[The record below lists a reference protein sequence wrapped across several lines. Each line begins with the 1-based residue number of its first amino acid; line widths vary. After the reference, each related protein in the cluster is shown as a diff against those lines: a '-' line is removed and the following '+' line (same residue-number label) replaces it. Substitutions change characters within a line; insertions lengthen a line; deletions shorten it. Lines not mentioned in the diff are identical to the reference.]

1 MYFFINVPMPLLSF
15 RYKSHQYKSS
25 SKQISYEDFS
35 FLILGDF
42 YTISPLLY
50 LTVTILSYI
59 VGDHFMQKLEL
70 YLIETDYAIL
80 LETIICKF

>member
-1 MYFFINVPMPLLSF
+1 MFPCLYCLLGM
-15 RYKSHQYKSS
+15 KCHQYKSS

-50 LTVTILSYI
+50 LTLTILSYI

>member
-1 MYFFINVPMPLLSF
+1 MGYSLDL
-15 RYKSHQYKSS
+15 
-25 SKQISYEDFS
+25 S
-35 FLILGDF
+35 FLILGD
-42 YTISPLLY
+42 YYAISPLLY
-50 LTVTILSYI
+50 LALTILSYI

>member
-1 MYFFINVPMPLLSF
+1 M
-15 RYKSHQYKSS
+15 KCDQYKSS

-42 YTISPLLY
+42 YTISHLLY
-50 LTVTILSYI
+50 LTLTILSYI

-70 YLIETDYAIL
+70 HLIETDYVIL

>member
-35 FLILGDF
+35 FLILGD
-42 YTISPLLY
+42 YYAISPLLY
-50 LTVTILSYI
+50 LALTILSYI